1 MKQFFKSK
9 EKLWVPLIIVDF
21 AVLLVT
27 PQLFTRKVILGSDS
41 VFTIIGF
48 MKPLCN

>member
-9 EKLWVPLIIVDF
+9 EKLWVPLIIVAF

-41 VFTIIGF
+41 VFHYNRF
-48 MKPLCN
+48 Y